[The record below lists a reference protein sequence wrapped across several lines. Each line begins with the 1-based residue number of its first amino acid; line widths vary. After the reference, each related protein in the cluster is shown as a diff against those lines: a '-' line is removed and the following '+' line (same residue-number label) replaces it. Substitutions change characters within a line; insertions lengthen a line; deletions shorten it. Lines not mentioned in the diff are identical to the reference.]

1 MKLKFGLALAAL
13 TLATSSSLARDPFVG
28 GYDGTDNVCAKNVSC
43 SLIISDPLDGGR
55 AYDVEFE
62 AEQQGR
68 SADGLITRKT
78 LCKVTARLT
87 REGRGQRK
95 ICSQ

>member
-1 MKLKFGLALAAL
+1 
-13 TLATSSSLARDPFVG
+13 
-28 GYDGTDNVCAKNVSC
+28 
-43 SLIISDPLDGGR
+43 LIISDPLDGGR

-87 REGRGQRK
+87 REGKRLKGAFADGQPIEIASSAGGITVSRTAARPCGVPFPISGK
-95 ICSQ
+95 YEFFGD